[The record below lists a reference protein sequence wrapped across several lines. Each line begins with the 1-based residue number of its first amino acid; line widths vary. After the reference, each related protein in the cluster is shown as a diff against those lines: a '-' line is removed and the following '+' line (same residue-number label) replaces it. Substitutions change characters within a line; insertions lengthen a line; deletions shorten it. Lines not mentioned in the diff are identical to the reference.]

1 MESQSKLTEARI
13 LKTDVTGNGEENL
26 DQATALIISD
36 DADFSRAVMD
46 RWQGE
51 RNAPA
56 FTLMGGDICRDLDGD
71 GFDLAIVGA
80 LPSEILS
87 AVFKALDPVGKPVLF
102 VRDENQAHDQTR
114 QIHPGVRVMQ
124 QREGWLDTLVL
135 VATEIL
141 LLGYATARAQRAE
154 HARKSLE
161 QQAALGRYMLEMRHT
176 LNNSLTSVLGNSE
189 LLLLEYGSAK
199 PGSAKTGSAK
209 TGSIRLRPI
218 QSGPIKSGSLESGSL
233 SLGARSQ
240 LETIRNMAERMHEIL
255 RRFSSI
261 EKEMNAVEKQ
271 AENEARTKVR
281 AASASS

>member
-1 MESQSKLTEARI
+1 
-13 LKTDVTGNGEENL
+13 L

-46 RWQGE
+46 RWQSE

-56 FTLMGGDICRDLDGD
+56 FTLMGADICRDLDGD

-87 AVFKALDPVGKPVLF
+87 AVFKALDPVDKPVLW
-102 VRDENQAHDQTR
+102 VRGQNQVDNQIR
-114 QIHPGVRVMQ
+114 QSHPGLRVLQ

-141 LLGYATARAQRAE
+141 LLGQATARALRAE

-199 PGSAKTGSAK
+199 TGAAKTGSTK
-209 TGSIRLRPI
+209 SGLTRPRPI
-218 QSGPIKSGSLESGSL
+218 QSGAIQSGTLESGSIKSGALESGAL
-233 SLGARSQ
+233 SPGARSQ

-281 AASASS
+281 AAGASS